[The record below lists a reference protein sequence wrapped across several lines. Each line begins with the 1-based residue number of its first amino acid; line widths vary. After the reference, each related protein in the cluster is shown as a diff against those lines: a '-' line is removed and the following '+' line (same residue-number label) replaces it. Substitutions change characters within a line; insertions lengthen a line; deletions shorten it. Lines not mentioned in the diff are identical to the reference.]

1 MRKNRF
7 LDLYQNFPA
16 KERKQFVLYVHS
28 VFFNQ
33 NKNLQALIEA
43 IEQCVKTKKAV
54 DKREMYSLCFPQ
66 EPYNELK
73 YNNLISDLL
82 YLLYDFL
89 AQSRYTLEKVLQKQL
104 LIRTLLDKEWL
115 EP

>member
-7 LDLYQNFPA
+7 LDLYQNFTA

-43 IEQCVKTKKAV
+43 IEQCVKTK
-54 DKREMYSLCFPQ
+54 
-66 EPYNELK
+66 
-73 YNNLISDLL
+73 
-82 YLLYDFL
+82 
-89 AQSRYTLEKVLQKQL
+89 
-104 LIRTLLDKEWL
+104 
-115 EP
+115 